1 MSRPNSRLSIPAAI
15 TDRRRRR
22 DRPHRQRRAPAD
34 AGAGVPPTTR
44 HGCPRSR
51 RRRRPP
57 RTRRPPT
64 PAPRPPR
71 DPGRPRPRP
80 RRPRPRRSTLTA
92 SPTTSRRVD
101 LDVATTHDV
110 RVTVVDD
117 GGSLVGIKSGHAGD
131 GMSVRWFDLK
141 VENVDSSTLRLT
153 WIGFAADDESV
164 LNVGEND
171 GRVQL
176 ALSVAGPPPN
186 SDATGYDRVLILEFD
201 HDVERRR
208 RHLHGPGRLR
218 HELLSRNQQGP
229 DGPDPRAPRPGRA
242 LAAGPRR
249 ARRRRAASASAR
261 GSGGPSPGRRR
272 RTRTSPGRPIGRGT
286 GGRRC

>member
-15 TDRRRRR
+15 TVAAVAVIALIASGVL
-22 DRPHRQRRAPAD
+22 RPTPVS
-34 AGAGVPPTTR
+34 GVPPTDA
-44 HGCPRSR
+44 PWVPSV
-51 RRRRPP
+51 PP
-57 RTRRPPT
+57 TMPAPAT
-64 PAPRPPR
+64 PAPATPAPATPGPATPAPAEPQQPAPSVPANPAPSV
-71 DPGRPRPRP
+71 DPDGAPDNV
-80 RRPRPRRSTLTA
+80 
-92 SPTTSRRVD
+92 TTVD

-201 HDVERRR
+201 HDV
-208 RHLHGPGRLR
+208 
-218 HELLSRNQQGP
+218 S
-229 DGPDPRAPRPGRA
+229 
-242 LAAGPRR
+242 AADV
-249 ARRRRAASASAR
+249 
-261 GSGGPSPGRRR
+261 
-272 RTRTSPGRPIGRGT
+272 TSTVQEGFDT
-286 GGRRC
+286 GY